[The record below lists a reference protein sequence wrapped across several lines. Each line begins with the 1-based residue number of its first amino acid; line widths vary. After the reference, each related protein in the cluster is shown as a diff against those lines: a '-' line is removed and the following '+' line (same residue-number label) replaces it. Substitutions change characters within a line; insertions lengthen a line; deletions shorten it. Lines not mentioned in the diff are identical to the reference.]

1 MAVLVSLLGEQTHP
15 ALILAAML
23 RERLERVVLL
33 CSAQTRRQGGH
44 ARSAIGLLAPV
55 PVELREVAPYDW
67 SAVEEA
73 VKDLAAPGAIWDLTG
88 GTKPMLVGAYR
99 VAQAKGLPVV
109 YLDTASQRV
118 LSLTTAPVPEPLDER
133 LPDVDPVVLLRA
145 NGAVVTDDE
154 PGARLEGASQAAAR
168 WALEHPDAWWDWVGS
183 RGGSEGHGGAAFAD
197 QLVRRGLARRVPG
210 GQLVFAEGTDGSLFG
225 GGYWLE
231 RWGAG
236 ALLAVGPAVRCNVVC
251 RMVGDLDE
259 PEQPELRNEFDVV
272 TSRAAR
278 LHVVSCKS
286 GRRLEWEH
294 VEAFSNSAR
303 RVGGRF
309 VRLALASLAANHE
322 FVAGRAAAQG
332 ITLWGPAEL
341 LHLERQCRQ
350 WLEVAS

>member
-1 MAVLVSLLGEQTHP
+1 VAVLVSLLGEQTHP

-23 RERLERVVLL
+23 KERLERVVLL
-33 CSAQTRRQGGH
+33 GSAQTRQQGRH
-44 ARSAIGLLAPV
+44 ARAAIGLLAPV

-73 VKDLAAPGAIWDLTG
+73 VGDLAVPGAIWDLTG

-99 VAQAKGLPVV
+99 VAQAKGLPAV

-118 LSLTTAPVPEPLDER
+118 VSLTTAPVPESFDER

-145 NGAVVTDDE
+145 NGAVVTHSE
-154 PGARLEGASQAAAR
+154 PAYRLAGASRAVAR
-168 WALEHPDAWWDWVGS
+168 WALQHPDHWRDWVSGRG
-183 RGGSEGHGGAAFAD
+183 RGGGRAGAAFAE
-197 QLVRRGLARRVPG
+197 QLVRQGLARRTPG
-210 GQLVFAEGTDGSLFG
+210 GKLVFADGTEGSLFR

-231 RWGAG
+231 RWVADAFLGAG
-236 ALLAVGPAVRCNVVC
+236 LTVLCDVRC
-251 RMVGDLDE
+251 RMEGDAGPPDGAV
-259 PEQPELRNEFDVV
+259 QNEFDVV

-286 GRRLEWEH
+286 GKRVEGEH
-294 VEAFSNSAR
+294 VEAFGNSAR

-309 VRLALASLAANHE
+309 VRLALASLAANYQ
-322 FVAGRAAAQG
+322 FLAPRVAAQG
-332 ITLWGPAEL
+332 MALWGPAEL
-341 LHLERQCRQ
+341 LRLEGQSKQ